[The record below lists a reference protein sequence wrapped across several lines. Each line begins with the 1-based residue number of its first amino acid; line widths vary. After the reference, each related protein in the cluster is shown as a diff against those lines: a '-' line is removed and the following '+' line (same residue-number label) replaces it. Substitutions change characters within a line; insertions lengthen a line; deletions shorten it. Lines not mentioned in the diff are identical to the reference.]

1 MKKLYLATNVKN
13 NYKIVFAGFDLKLFK
28 ALKPPLMDLEVTRFD
43 GCKKGDEVHL
53 KVGLL
58 GLGRDW
64 ISHITSHHEDEHECF
79 FIDEGFKI
87 PFPLKSWQHRHIV
100 QKISANET
108 KIIDDISYSCFGGKV
123 IELLMYPA
131 LLAQFLVRAPV
142 YRRFFGSEKLD

>member
-1 MKKLYLATNVKN
+1 MKKLYLSTNVKN
-13 NYKIVFAGFDLKLFK
+13 NYKIVYAGFDLKLFK

-43 GCKKGDEVHL
+43 GCHKGDEVHL

-58 GLGRDW
+58 GLGQDW

-100 QKISANET
+100 QKISAHET

-142 YRRFFGSEKLD
+142 YRRFFDSEK